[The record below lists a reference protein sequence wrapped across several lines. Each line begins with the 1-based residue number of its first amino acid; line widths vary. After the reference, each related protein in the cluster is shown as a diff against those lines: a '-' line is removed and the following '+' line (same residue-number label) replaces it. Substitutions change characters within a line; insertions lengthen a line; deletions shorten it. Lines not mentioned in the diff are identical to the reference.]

1 MSPADSSRVTSPSPR
16 LVRAEAFGHPHASKQ
31 SDLQARVSAR
41 RIFLFTAIV

>member
-16 LVRAEAFGHPHASKQ
+16 LFRGEALGHPHASKQ

-41 RIFLFTAIV
+41 RFFPFTAIV